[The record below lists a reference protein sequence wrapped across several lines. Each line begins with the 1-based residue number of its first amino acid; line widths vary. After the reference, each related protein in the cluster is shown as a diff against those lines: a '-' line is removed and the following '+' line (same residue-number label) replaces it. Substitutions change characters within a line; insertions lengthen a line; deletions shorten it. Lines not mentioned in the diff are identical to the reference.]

1 MINCVKTGN
10 FFLSLTSAL
19 DMRLPR
25 ANPDVCA
32 GASVGAG
39 GCYGEQSIK
48 SLDQNVISVVITL
61 SALQKEEEIH
71 KNKISDENNTK

>member
-1 MINCVKTGN
+1 VNKIIKSVKTDDIL
-10 FFLSLTSAL
+10 LSLTNAL

-39 GCYGEQSIK
+39 GCCGDKELKVGIK
-48 SLDQNVISVVITL
+48 IIYLL
-61 SALQKEEEIH
+61 L
-71 KNKISDENNTK
+71 

>member
-1 MINCVKTGN
+1 MTNKMTKRVKTDEN
-10 FFLSLTSAL
+10 LLSLTNAL

-39 GCYGEQSIK
+39 GSYGDKALKVGIK
-48 SLDQNVISVVITL
+48 MIYLL
-61 SALQKEEEIH
+61 
-71 KNKISDENNTK
+71 

>member
-1 MINCVKTGN
+1 M
-10 FFLSLTSAL
+10 LSLTSAL

-39 GCYGEQSIK
+39 GCYGEKPLKVGIK
-48 SLDQNVISVVITL
+48 IIYLL
-61 SALQKEEEIH
+61 
-71 KNKISDENNTK
+71 

>member
-1 MINCVKTGN
+1 MIKCVKTEDIL
-10 FFLSLTSAL
+10 LSLTNAL

-39 GCYGEQSIK
+39 GCYG
-48 SLDQNVISVVITL
+48 D
-61 SALQKEEEIH
+61 KEL
-71 KNKISDENNTK
+71 KVGSK